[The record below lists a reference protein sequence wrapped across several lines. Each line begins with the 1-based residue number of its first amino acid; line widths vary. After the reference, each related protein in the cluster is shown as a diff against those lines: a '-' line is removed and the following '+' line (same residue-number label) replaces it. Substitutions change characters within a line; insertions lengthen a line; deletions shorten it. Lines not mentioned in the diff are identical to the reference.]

1 MSPAPTRRRIVAAL
15 IAAALAATAAGA
27 AASSATAAAGAV
39 TNGGFE
45 SGLSG
50 WSVSGTTSAS
60 TVASGGSAGS
70 NRLNHYLAASGSVT
84 TYQAVTLTGTGWWT
98 FSAKVRSGG
107 GLGTSRLQVTGCG
120 TTEYRTVPDTT
131 NGNGWVRLAVSFNA
145 TSTTCYVSL
154 YTSGSAGAWAHMDEA
169 TLSTGKVSRA
179 IRGADLSS
187 VLKNEAFGGRYYTS
201 SGAQIDPFKAFGNA
215 GANVARFKVWVNPAD
230 GYNTASKVVTAAK
243 RAQAYGMKI
252 MVDFHYSDTWADPG
266 KQYVPSA
273 WAGQTVAQMTSSLAT
288 HTTSTLTALKNAGVT
303 VDYVQVGNEINPGM
317 LWPYGQSY
325 DVDTTDGVAGAQWNN
340 LAGFLTAG
348 SNAAKAVFPSTKV
361 VLHLTDIG
369 SGVSGLTWWLDAMT
383 ARSVPYDIIGLSYY
397 GYWHGGLGNLQTV
410 ISGVSSTYNKDV
422 IVVETAYPFTL
433 SDDTPAATN
442 VIDTSA
448 ELVSGY
454 PASAAGQA
462 AWVRAVQDV
471 VAGAPGGRGL
481 GVIYWEPA
489 WTAVAGAGWDPADS
503 TSGNEWENQAMF
515 DFNSRQL
522 DASFA
527 TFAKDSSD

>member
-1 MSPAPTRRRIVAAL
+1 MSPTPYRRRLVATFLAL
-15 IAAALAATAAGA
+15 ALAATAAGA
-27 AASSATAAAGAV
+27 AASSASAAAGSI

-60 TVASGGSAGS
+60 SVVSGGSAGS
-70 NRLNHYLAASGSVT
+70 YRLNHYLASTGSVS

-98 FSAKVRSGG
+98 YSAKVRSGG
-107 GLGTSRLQVTGCG
+107 GLDSTRLQVTGCG
-120 TTEYRTVPDTT
+120 ATEYRTVPDTN
-131 NGNGWVRLAVSFNA
+131 NGDGWVRIAVSFNA
-145 TSTTCYVSL
+145 TSTTCWVSL
-154 YTSGSAGAWAHMDEA
+154 YTNGSAGAWAHMDEA
-169 TLSTGKVSRA
+169 TLSQGKVSRTV
-179 IRGADLSS
+179 RGADLSS
-187 VLKNEAFGGRYYTS
+187 VMKNEAYGGRYYTS
-201 SGAQIDPFKAFGNA
+201 TGTKIDPFKSFGEA
-215 GANVARFKVWVNPAD
+215 GANLARFKVWVNPAD

-252 MVDFHYSDTWADPG
+252 MIDFHYSDTWADPG
-266 KQYVPSA
+266 AQGVPST
-273 WAGQTVAQMTSSLAT
+273 WSGQSVSQMTTSLAN

-317 LWPYGQSY
+317 LWPYGQSW
-325 DVDTTDGVAGAQWNN
+325 DVNTSDGVTGAQWNN

-361 VLHLTDIG
+361 ILHLTDIG
-369 SGVSGLTWWLDAMT
+369 SGVSGLTWWLDPIT

-397 GYWHGGLGNLQTV
+397 GYWHGGLGNLQQV
-410 ISGVSSTYNKDV
+410 ITGLSSTYNKDV
-422 IVVETAYPFTL
+422 MVVETAYPWTL
-433 SDDTPAATN
+433 SDDTPTFQN

-448 ELVSGY
+448 ELVTGY
-454 PASAAGQA
+454 PATTAGQA

-481 GVIYWEPA
+481 GVVYWEPA
-489 WTAVAGAGWDPADS
+489 WTAVAGSGWDPTDAS
-503 TSGNEWENQAMF
+503 SGNAWENQAFF
-515 DFNSRQL
+515 DFNSRQIP
-522 DASFA
+522 AAFA